1 MRRYARLYLFIG
13 TIAALGVALAAGQTQ
28 PPQTPTRDDYLK
40 RSREFSAGMEK
51 KGLAEPFK
59 GITAN
64 GTVVPNLFQIRSTG
78 VSTAPIRT
86 AVAAFLKSLD
96 EPQRRKVLFTQDDVE
111 WRKWANQHVYFR
123 EGVSFEELNAAQREA
138 AFRMLDASLSAK
150 GLKLTRDIMK
160 LNETLGELNGNNF
173 VEYGEWKYWISV
185 MGEPSANEPWGWQI
199 DGHHLNLNYFV
210 LGDQVVMTPAFWG
223 SEPTVA
229 KSGKYAG
236 TSILQDEQGR
246 GLDMIRALTPEQ
258 QKQAIIQ
265 VAKTGN
271 NIMTQAFS
279 DNVVLDY
286 AGARVSSFTPAQK
299 KQLLNLAALYVGNL
313 RDGHARVHLSE
324 IERHLDSTFFAWV
337 GGTDDTSVYYYR
349 IHSPVVLIE
358 FDHETPVNLRHL
370 NPSGRP
376 YREHIHSVVRTPN
389 GNDYG
394 KDLLRLHYQQHRH

>member
-1 MRRYARLYLFIG
+1 MRRYARVYLFVG
-13 TIAALGVALAAGQTQ
+13 TIAALGVALAAGQQ
-28 PPQTPTRDDYLK
+28 APPTPSPEDYQK

-59 GITAN
+59 GVTAN

-78 VSTAPIRT
+78 VSTAPVRT
-86 AVAAFLKSLD
+86 AAAAFLKSLD
-96 EPQRRKVLFTQDDVE
+96 EPQRRKVLFKQDDVE

-123 EGVSFEELNAAQREA
+123 EGVSFQELSAAQREA
-138 AFRMLDASLSAK
+138 AFKMLEASLSAK
-150 GLKLTRDIMK
+150 GLTLTRDIMK

-185 MGEPSANEPWGWQI
+185 MGEPSATEPWGWQI

-229 KSGKYAG
+229 RSGKYAG

-286 AGARVSSFTPAQK
+286 AGVRVSSFTPAQK
-299 KQLLNLAALYVGNL
+299 KQLLGLAGLYVGNL
-313 RDGHARVHLSE
+313 REGHARVHLSE
-324 IERHLDSTFFAWV
+324 IERHLDATYFAWV

-394 KDLLRLHYQQHRH
+394 KDLLRLHYQQHPH